1 MHEDAQLIWT
11 RCAIQLIEEL
21 SAADDPET
29 RRTSI
34 EMLRLLAGRDAMMPP
49 ADRSLLGQIGR
60 ARYGLTR
67 WVDVWEATAA
77 LDERP
82 VSEEVA
88 TASSDE
94 VATRLDD
101 FEEMAARDPSGAD
114 WREYLKVDELREA
127 TAEDYD
133 WSDRRRLAVSVLDRL
148 SSRRLSPAQ
157 QEFAESGALGELR
170 DALRVWAAE
179 PITADRLLAH
189 VEAYEY
195 SELPSDAA
203 LVADDLRSL
212 RWAPPAGPRDALRRL
227 ETHYRNAN
235 ARVAVCG
242 ELINRVVPQPGR
254 LDAPVRDTVVNV
266 PVRGHTSTFTELSI
280 KLVPD
285 AHRIR
290 LGLEAR
296 GSVASNTISS
306 SGPATFRNTGHSTFL
321 VRKLFVLGHQGLHVW
336 PAIAE
341 AENDYNYLVSLETD
355 FDGVPL
361 VGSLVRTIA
370 QNQHDEIRAEARR
383 QTERKV
389 AVRCSTNSTPKWRTA
404 WSRRPKS
411 CRPTRARRSSDWA
424 WNLCPW
430 LCRPRTSGS
439 WREFGWPAAC
449 NWVLTRRGR
458 GLRRIAGSACSFT
471 NRH

>member
-1 MHEDAQLIWT
+1 MRHWWPTI
-11 RCAIQLIEEL
+11 CA
-21 SAADDPET
+21 
-29 RRTSI
+29 
-34 EMLRLLAGRDAMMPP
+34 G
-49 ADRSLLGQIGR
+49 
-60 ARYGLTR
+60 
-67 WVDVWEATAA
+67 
-77 LDERP
+77 
-82 VSEEVA
+82 
-88 TASSDE
+88 
-94 VATRLDD
+94 
-101 FEEMAARDPSGAD
+101 
-114 WREYLKVDELREA
+114 
-127 TAEDYD
+127 
-133 WSDRRRLAVSVLDRL
+133 
-148 SSRRLSPAQ
+148 
-157 QEFAESGALGELR
+157 
-170 DALRVWAAE
+170 
-179 PITADRLLAH
+179 
-189 VEAYEY
+189 
-195 SELPSDAA
+195 
-203 LVADDLRSL
+203 L
-212 RWAPPAGPRDALRRL
+212 RWAPPAGPRNALRRL

-235 ARVAVCG
+235 VRVAVCG

-389 AVRCSTNSTPKWRTA
+389 AVRA
-404 WSRRPKS
+404 L
-411 CRPTRARRSSDWA
+411 RPTRHRSGGPLGPGDQKAAGQPGRDAQAIGPGTCARGSVDHGRADRGASSA
-424 WNLCPW
+424 GQ
-430 LCRPRTSGS
+430 PRAIGCSH
-439 WREFGWPAAC
+439 AAA
-449 NWVLTRRGR
+449 
-458 GLRRIAGSACSFT
+458 AGSVG
-471 NRH
+471 